1 MTLRTTFKV
10 HDQFC
15 GAGGSSL
22 GVRRA
27 SERYGGGIDVS
38 LAMNHWKLAIET
50 HSTNF
55 PNTDHDCADMSAVDP
70 RRYSSADLLITSPE
84 CTNHSLAKGV
94 KRKYQNTQTL
104 FGDLFCDPSAERSR
118 ATMWDFIVEN
128 FGCSTA
134 KSIANVIG
142 CQATKDK
149 YGLVSSEAVNAF
161 FTYYYGKSSPSGL
174 AEPLHTV
181 TTKDR
186 AAIVL
191 NPIQN
196 IDINECTYRMLRPH
210 EVQLAMAFDKDY
222 VICGNSKEQ
231 VKQLGNAVTPPVMED
246 LIDRVVQSFL

>member
-104 FGDLFCDPSAERSR
+104 FGDLFCDPSAE
-118 ATMWDFIVEN
+118 
-128 FGCSTA
+128 
-134 KSIANVIG
+134 
-142 CQATKDK
+142 
-149 YGLVSSEAVNAF
+149 
-161 FTYYYGKSSPSGL
+161 
-174 AEPLHTV
+174 PLHTV

-191 NPIQN
+191 NPVQN

-231 VKQLGNAVTPPVMED
+231 VKQLGNAVTPPAMED